1 MDGNG
6 RWAESQGYPRSRGHR
21 EGAERVR
28 EITTACRELGVE
40 VLTLYSFST
49 ENWRRPEAEIATLW
63 DILKHYLAQERRTML
78 DNQICLKAIG
88 QVDRLPLIVRLPLK
102 ALIRET
108 RNNRGLVLNLALS
121 YGGRAEL
128 TDVVRQL
135 AIDAKE
141 GRIHPDRINEGL
153 ISERLTTG
161 GLPDPDL
168 LIRTSG
174 EFRLSNFL
182 LWQSAYAELY
192 ITDVAWPDF
201 KRENLLE
208 ALDNYSVRKR
218 RFGKTDNQL
227 SST

>member
-6 RWAESQGYPRSRGHR
+6 RWAESQGLPRTRGHR

-28 EITTACRELGVE
+28 EITTACSELGIE

-49 ENWRRPEAEIATLW
+49 ENWRRPDAEIATLW
-63 DILKHYLAQERRTML
+63 DILKQYLAQERRTML
-78 DNQICLKAIG
+78 DNQIKLRAIG
-88 QVDRLPLIVRLPLK
+88 QIDRLPLMVRLPLK

-128 TDVVRQL
+128 TEAVRQL
-135 AIDAKE
+135 AIEVKE
-141 GRIHPDRINEGL
+141 GKIHPEM
-153 ISERLTTG
+153 ISERLIGGRLATG

-174 EFRLSNFL
+174 EYRLSNFL
-182 LWQSAYAELY
+182 LWQSAYSELY

-201 KRENLLE
+201 KRENLMQALE
-208 ALDNYSVRKR
+208 DYSKRKR
-218 RFGKTDNQL
+218 RFGKTDNQ
-227 SST
+227 T